1 MKNKNP
7 PAGAAGTE
15 KGAGQGKERLNEIN
29 KINKVNKINPDKSQA
44 PR

>member
-15 KGAGQGKERLNEIN
+15 KGAGQGKKRSN
-29 KINKVNKINPDKSQA
+29 KINKMNEVNKLNPDKSQT